1 MADATADAAV
11 HEAAAL
17 PSASGAASREGDL
30 PASMLAKLTSEP
42 DVLLAAQQ
50 LGITT
55 QHLMLRPL
63 AAFQDKDD
71 ADPELVK
78 MRYNHHLSRRQ
89 ALAEELQ
96 QHCEALRAEAARKAA
111 AAPPPATPSKDGEP
125 AAAEPPTPV
134 LSTKEQRQAELDA
147 KLARE
152 AVKMVRLAH
161 KTTDGEVEYAKVALK
176 AKLVAELGTN
186 SGVAGDL
193 AGSLS
198 NYGRAVSLAETFARV
213 DAVTAADIRETAT
226 KFINDEDHALA
237 GIGQIFEL
245 PDYNWI
251 RRRSYWLRY

>member
-1 MADATADAAV
+1 MWYTL
-11 HEAAAL
+11 H
-17 PSASGAASREGDL
+17 
-30 PASMLAKLTSEP
+30 
-42 DVLLAAQQ
+42 
-50 LGITT
+50 
-55 QHLMLRPL
+55 
-63 AAFQDKDD
+63 
-71 ADPELVK
+71 
-78 MRYNHHLSRRQ
+78 N
-89 ALAEELQ
+89 
-96 QHCEALRAEAARKAA
+96 
-111 AAPPPATPSKDGEP
+111 
-125 AAAEPPTPV
+125 
-134 LSTKEQRQAELDA
+134 
-147 KLARE
+147 
-152 AVKMVRLAH
+152 MVRLAH

-213 DAVTAADIRETAT
+213 DAVTAEDIRATAS